1 MHGRLRAVLVGTLVA
16 GLLTVGGP
24 AAAEPLPART
34 ATVPTAMASLG
45 DSITRGFNA
54 CQLLVECLSRSW
66 STGASNG
73 VTSHFVRLQA
83 IDKRM
88 KSRTNLARSGAEADE
103 LAGQAQAAV
112 GLGVGYV
119 TILIGANDACAST
132 EAGMTSVESFAASVE
147 AALDVLA
154 AASTPPLVLVA
165 TIPDLEQLWRV
176 GRTSFSAV
184 SAWSLYSICPT
195 MLANPLSNAQADVDR
210 RTRVR
215 ERVIAYNAV
224 LMDACA
230 ARDFCRHDGGT
241 VFAYPFALADLSGW
255 DYFHPSAR
263 GQDVLAAE
271 TWRAGYSWVKAG
283 GGGGGGGGDAGGGGG
298 KKPRG

>member
-1 MHGRLRAVLVGTLVA
+1 MRGRVRAALAAVLVA
-16 GLLTVGGP
+16 GLLAVGGP
-24 AAAEPLPART
+24 AAAEPAATDPVAQQT

-88 KSRTNLARSGAEADE
+88 KTRTNLARSGAEVDA
-103 LAGQAQAAV
+103 LPGQAQAAV

-119 TILIGANDACAST
+119 TILMGANDACAST
-132 EAGMTSVESFAASVE
+132 EAGMTSVESFAASVD
-147 AALDVLA
+147 ATFDVLA
-154 AASTPPLVLVA
+154 AAPTPPRVLVV

-184 SAWSLYSICPT
+184 NAWALYRTCPT

-215 ERVIAYNAV
+215 ERVIAYNDV
-224 LMDACA
+224 LMAACDAHE
-230 ARDFCRHDGGT
+230 FCRHDDGAA
-241 VFAYPFALADLSGW
+241 FAYPFALADLSGW
-255 DYFHPSAR
+255 DYFHPSGR

-271 TWRAGYSWVKAG
+271 TWRVGFTWVKSGSDG
-283 GGGGGGGGDAGGGGG
+283 GGGGG
-298 KKPRG
+298 KRPRG